1 MTTPRITP
9 RTYVPKD
16 QLYVWVLVDPSN
28 PTLVGELK
36 LSQLVSDC
44 ATFAYAPEWW
54 NFPLSED
61 LPIIQGQEF
70 SAGLRGSAPGAI
82 DDARPD
88 RWGER
93 IIRHID
99 RPARLSI
106 LEMLLFAGD
115 DRFGALGI
123 SVSAEHYIPRYVGP
137 YPQLSDLSQLARA
150 IEDVQLQ
157 APITPEIARLVQPGV
172 TLGGARPKALLETDD
187 GSCVIKFSEL
197 DDPVDT
203 PLIEHATMTLAATAG
218 IDVAATGV
226 LPLAPRLG
234 KTRHALTIQRFDRL
248 GGYRMHC
255 LSAKTVLKAAGLSE
269 SYGAL
274 ATILLRLGN
283 PDRQN
288 AMREDL
294 FKRMVFNILMDNTD
308 DHERNHCVRLGFDG
322 YYALTPAF
330 DVLPTLQNLG
340 YQSLSVGGRGA
351 ESTLENALSELS
363 EFGIKRPR
371 AIELIQLVAR
381 TVDQWAH
388 HFVQQGVGQADM
400 EQLGASI
407 DRDALK
413 SQRRQYCQT
422 SAPSPKRSLP
432 TL

>member
-1 MTTPRITP
+1 MTTNRVNP
-9 RTYVPKD
+9 RTYVPQD
-16 QLYVWVLVDPSN
+16 QLYAWALVDPSN
-28 PTLVGELK
+28 PTLVGEVK

-44 ATFAYAPEWW
+44 ATFAYAPQWW

-61 LPIIQGQEF
+61 LPIIQSHEF
-70 SAGLRGSAPGAI
+70 SAGLRGSAPGAM

-123 SVSAEHYIPRYVGP
+123 SVSAEHYIPRYLAP
-137 YPQLSDLSQLARA
+137 YPQLGELAQLTQA
-150 IEDVQLQ
+150 IEDVQSQ
-157 APITPEIARLVQPGV
+157 APVTPEMARLVQPGV
-172 TLGGARPKALLETDD
+172 TLGGARPKALLQTDE
-187 GSCVIKFSEL
+187 GPCVIKFSEL

-218 IDVAATGV
+218 IDVASTGV
-226 LPLAPRLG
+226 LALPLRHG
-234 KTRHALTIQRFDRL
+234 KTRHALTIRRFDRI

-255 LSAKTVLKAAGLSE
+255 LSAKTVLGAAGLRE
-269 SYGAL
+269 SYSAL
-274 ATILLRLGN
+274 ATILLRLGH

-288 AMREDL
+288 AMREEL

-322 YYALTPAF
+322 YYALAPAF
-330 DVLPTLQNLG
+330 DVVPSLQNLG
-340 YQSLSVGGRGA
+340 YQSLFVGAQGA

-371 AIELIQLVAR
+371 AVELIQAVAR
-381 TVDQWAH
+381 AVDEWSR
-388 HFVQQGVGQADM
+388 HFVQRGVCQADM
-400 EQLGASI
+400 AQLSGSI

-413 SQRRQYCQT
+413 FQRREFC
-422 SAPSPKRSLP
+422 
-432 TL
+432 